1 MKNIDFADLNYEITS
16 RQIEY
21 DSILDDMDNCKLS
34 YEDFKK
40 LSDKIR
46 IEIELLRYL
55 KKNYIMR

>member
-1 MKNIDFADLNYEITS
+1 MKNIDLADLNYEITS